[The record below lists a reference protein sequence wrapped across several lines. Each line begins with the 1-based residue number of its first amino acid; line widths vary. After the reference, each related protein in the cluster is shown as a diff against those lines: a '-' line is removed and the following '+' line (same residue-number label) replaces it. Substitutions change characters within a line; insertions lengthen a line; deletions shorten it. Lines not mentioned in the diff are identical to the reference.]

1 MNIMSNRNEF
11 NLEPGDCLTVKERYV
26 SVYSTNNREYRF
38 YCMNGEHIT
47 TFTEELFKHM
57 LSSAC
62 IFLDNTILVNR
73 ADSWGLIDYE
83 GTKIGDF
90 FIRDLVVVDDI
101 VLMIWKDDSMAI
113 YSSSGETLFVA
124 NPEHKFRSLIANR
137 FVIIDFKSEYKR
149 LYDLNEKKFCS
160 EPFAEV
166 KSLCSAIIL
175 YPDGLSGEC
184 YLFNALTGE
193 IEEKYDA
200 CFWEVFPTDDVF
212 CVYAIWVY
220 KNGECGV
227 WMSSE
232 TFLHQVTPTEYT
244 QINVDSNLIIARK
257 DGYGISY
264 EVENF
269 PKREPLQPR
278 KMGQV
283 ISAKNITPNELTYN
297 GIKIKEGEE
306 LRFSYN
312 CFYIFKDTESDEEKK
327 KYGTKFAKFYT
338 LDGKYIA
345 DAGCK
350 YDKNGEISS
359 ANFLQSPKILLLG
372 DNCTEPNDNQWR
384 LYYYNGERVIS
395 KVFKSA
401 DANPF
406 CRDILMFSMEKES
419 RDNEIYFYSYETGK
433 LLFNVSGFKKVRRIT
448 DKYVFLL
455 DFDEKV
461 QVFDKETGTKILDK
475 PISTRCFTLGDLIFE
490 HVTHGY
496 NIYNCDNKKQYFVKA
511 DEMSTA
517 RTSVIMNY
525 AFLEVR
531 RGSLVG
537 IYDYSEERGP
547 YEIVPIKYDVIE
559 VCDACIRAQRFS
571 EDETD
576 DIYSFSGK
584 LISTTSK

>member
-1 MNIMSNRNEF
+1 MSNRNEF

-26 SVYSTNNREYRF
+26 SVYSTTNRGYRF
-38 YCMNGEHIT
+38 YCLNGEHIT

-57 LSSAC
+57 LSSSC
-62 IFLDNTILVNR
+62 IFLDNNILVKK
-73 ADSWGLIDYE
+73 ADAWGLIDYE

-90 FIRDLVVVDDI
+90 FARDLVVVDNTI
-101 VLMIWKDDSMAI
+101 LMVWPDDSMAI
-113 YSSSGETLFVA
+113 YSSAGEILLAT
-124 NPEHKFRSLIANR
+124 NPEHKFNGLIADR

-149 LYDLNEKKFCS
+149 LYDLKEKKFCS
-160 EPFAEV
+160 EPFAES
-166 KSLCSAIIL
+166 KALYSAIIL

-200 CFWEVFPTDDVF
+200 CFWNLIPNDASFSH
-212 CVYAIWVY
+212 AIWVY
-220 KNGECGV
+220 KNGECGL
-227 WMSSE
+227 WMESE
-232 TFLHQVTPTEYT
+232 AFLYQVAPTEYT
-244 QINVDSNLIIARK
+244 RIDVDSNRIIARK
-257 DGYGISY
+257 NGCGISY
-264 EVENF
+264 EVDNF
-269 PKREPLQPR
+269 PQSKPSQPR

-283 ISAKNITPNELTYN
+283 ISTKRIMPNEITYN
-297 GIKIKEGEE
+297 GVKIKKGEE
-306 LRFSYN
+306 LRFFNN
-312 CFYIFKDTESDEEKK
+312 CFYVFKNTESDEEKK

-359 ANFLQSPKILLLG
+359 VNFLQSPKILLLG
-372 DNCTEPNDNQWR
+372 DNCTEPYDNQWR
-384 LYYYNGERVIS
+384 LYYYTGERVIS

-401 DANPF
+401 DANPLW
-406 CRDILMFSMEKES
+406 RSILMFCTEKES

-448 DKYVFLL
+448 DKYVFVL

-461 QVFDKETGTKILDK
+461 QVFDKETGAKILDE
-475 PISTRCFTLGDLIFE
+475 PISTRYFTLGNLIFE
-490 HVTHGY
+490 HVTYGY
-496 NIYNCDNKKQYFVKA
+496 KIYDCDNKKQYFVKA

-517 RTSVIMNY
+517 RASVIMNY

-547 YEIVPIKYDVIE
+547 YEIVPIKYDMIE
-559 VCDACIRAQRFS
+559 VCDICIRAQRFS

-576 DIYSFSGK
+576 DIYSFDGK
-584 LISTTSK
+584 LISSTSK